1 MKLSIITINRNNAA
15 GLRKTMES
23 VFAQTFRDFEYI
35 VVDGASDD
43 GSVEVVKEFEQ
54 KINLSLQG
62 GDGVGFFT
70 WISEPDKGI
79 YNAMN
84 KGIEIAEGKR
94 VVNSFNRST
103 LCGDKNKG
111 IEIAEGRRV
120 VNPFN
125 RSERS
130 ECENKVIKDGY
141 VLMLNSGDYLID
153 EYVIERIVPELHTEE
168 IIQGNVIEDYPD
180 KTIRFRG
187 YGKSDISFIDVM
199 DANFPH
205 QAMFIRLDTM
215 NKYGYYD
222 DSYKKGAD
230 TYFFITALGLG
241 NATYRYVDIDIT
253 NFDVNGIS
261 AMQDPKWIKIDQE
274 EDARWYGEHISKRLM
289 DFYQTA
295 PKKMLLYDQL
305 HKNNFIWK
313 LTMGLVRISEW
324 LSPSQPNV
332 KMERIK

>member
-15 GLRKTMES
+15 GLRKTMAS
-23 VFAQTFRDFEYI
+23 VFSQTYRDFEYI
-35 VVDGASDD
+35 VIDGASTDE
-43 GSVEVVKEFEQ
+43 SVDV
-54 KINLSLQG
+54 IRASALQAEG
-62 GDGVGFFT
+62 LDFK
-70 WISEPDKGI
+70 WISEPDTGI
-79 YNAMN
+79 YNAM
-84 KGIEIAEGKR
+84 
-94 VVNSFNRST
+94 
-103 LCGDKNKG
+103 NKG

-125 RSERS
+125 RSERG

-141 VLMLNSGDYLID
+141 VLMLNSGDYLVD
-153 EYVIERIVPELHTEE
+153 EHVVERIMSELHTEE

-215 NKYGYYD
+215 SKYGYYD

-261 AMQDPKWIKIDQE
+261 AMQDPKWIKVDQE

-289 DFYQTA
+289 DLYQTA
-295 PKKMLLYDQL
+295 PKKMLLYDRL

-313 LTMGLVRISEW
+313 LTMGLARVSEW
-324 LSPSQPNV
+324 FSPTPSNV
-332 KMERIK
+332 KKEKLL